1 MGIIHKYFSN
11 NFSKPVR
18 EKFKWW
24 VVNSKNAD
32 IEEEFKSI
40 WQESPSQITED
51 TRIEFRRL
59 KNRIKEHEQ
68 SKTSVSRRM
77 TIAASIVIAASLG
90 ATITYFISE
99 HRVNRILTDNELFQ
113 ISVPNGESYATNL
126 PDGSKVT
133 LAAGSTLISPRS
145 FGNGKRTLFLSGKAL
160 FEVKK
165 DERHPFIVNTR
176 DWSVTALGTIFD
188 VDAYP
193 DSKISSSTLKEG
205 RIKVTIN
212 KLRDNTMAEEYYIFP
227 NQQLIYDKDTKAVSI
242 SDVIADQKM
251 SWTKGY
257 QIFEKSSFSEI
268 ISALEK
274 IYGVRIVCND
284 IEKIT
289 GSFNVKFFPNESIT
303 DVLEILHNV
312 NCSFTYTNVNGTIY
326 INVE

>member
-99 HRVNRILTDNELFQ
+99 RRVNRSLTDNELF
-113 ISVPNGESYATNL
+113 
-126 PDGSKVT
+126 
-133 LAAGSTLISPRS
+133 
-145 FGNGKRTLFLSGKAL
+145 
-160 FEVKK
+160 
-165 DERHPFIVNTR
+165 
-176 DWSVTALGTIFD
+176 
-188 VDAYP
+188 
-193 DSKISSSTLKEG
+193 
-205 RIKVTIN
+205 
-212 KLRDNTMAEEYYIFP
+212 
-227 NQQLIYDKDTKAVSI
+227 
-242 SDVIADQKM
+242 
-251 SWTKGY
+251 
-257 QIFEKSSFSEI
+257 
-268 ISALEK
+268 
-274 IYGVRIVCND
+274 
-284 IEKIT
+284 
-289 GSFNVKFFPNESIT
+289 
-303 DVLEILHNV
+303 
-312 NCSFTYTNVNGTIY
+312 
-326 INVE
+326 